1 MIQEKVLL
9 TTIPSDSHG
18 WNLVFMEMFL
28 QEKGWPVLNLGT
40 CVPFD
45 MAVERCGEDAINL
58 VVVSTVNGH
67 GWMEG
72 VELANRIQTAFGE
85 QRPWLVIGGKL
96 GVSAA
101 EEEARAEKLR
111 QAGYDAVFYGPSAL
125 DEFTAFLDRNL
136 DSTTRTAAPMEA

>member
-1 MIQEKVLL
+1 MIREKVLL

-28 QEKGWPVLNLGT
+28 QERGWPALNLGT
-40 CVPFD
+40 CVPFE
-45 MAVERCGEDAINL
+45 MVTERCGEGEIDL

-72 VELANRIQTAFGE
+72 LELAGRLQTALGE

-96 GVSAA
+96 GVSSA
-101 EEEARAEKLR
+101 EEQARAEELR
-111 QAGYDAVFYGPSAL
+111 QAGYDGVFFGPSAL

-136 DSTTRTAAPMEA
+136 AEDVTTMEA

>member
-9 TTIPSDSHG
+9 TTIASDSHG

-28 QEKGWPVLNLGT
+28 QERGWPVLNLGT
-40 CVPFD
+40 CVPAE
-45 MAVERCGEDAINL
+45 MVVERCGEGEVDL

-72 VELANRIQTAFGE
+72 VELAGRIQAELGE

-101 EEEARAEKLR
+101 EEEARAEELR
-111 QAGYDAVFYGPSAL
+111 RAGYDGVFYGSAAL
-125 DEFTAFLDRNL
+125 DEFSAFLDRNL
-136 DSTTRTAAPMEA
+136 DADTKSATMEA

>member
-9 TTIPSDSHG
+9 TTIASDSHG

-28 QEKGWPVLNLGT
+28 QEKGWPALNLGT
-40 CVPFD
+40 CVPAE
-45 MAVERCGEDAINL
+45 MVVKCCGEGEIDL

-72 VELANRIQTAFGE
+72 LELAGRIQAELGE
-85 QRPWLVIGGKL
+85 QRPWLAIGGKL

-101 EEEARAEKLR
+101 EEEARAEELR
-111 QAGYDAVFYGPSAL
+111 RAGYDGVFYGPSAL
-125 DEFTAFLDRNL
+125 EEFTVFLDRNL
-136 DSTTRTAAPMEA
+136 AEDVTTMEA